1 MGISNSQ
8 LETDMI
14 EYTSSTDFAPAERA
28 SKDRIDKEANLLI
41 ELPLLVQLLDSIP
54 DIVLILNMQRQIVFS
69 NQAFTEVF
77 DIKDR
82 KEIYGLRPGEALNC
96 IHADESPGGCGTTS
110 FCKTCGAV
118 NAILSALRGNKKV
131 EECRITQK
139 DTGNAFDLRVSSTP
153 LNIGSDSFIFFVVTD
168 ISNEKRRSVLERTF
182 FHDVLNTLSVVE
194 SFTNL
199 LPVTPISEQ
208 KNLLEMLTASVLRL
222 QEEINSQRGLIDA
235 ENGDLSVDPGSLNS
249 LSFLEEM
256 LEFYN
261 SDLFSHTTQIVLD
274 DTSFDIMFVSDKT
287 LLSRVFSNMLKN
299 AVEASGPSDKVK
311 TGCRLDSERYICFWV
326 QNSQFIPKDVQLQI
340 FNRSFSTKGKGRGI
354 GTYSM
359 KLLSD
364 RYLQGKVN
372 FTTTP
377 EQGTVFSLTLPVTL
391 E

>member
-8 LETDMI
+8 LETNMI
-14 EYTSSTDFAPAERA
+14 EHISSTDFAPAERA
-28 SKDRIDKEANLLI
+28 SKDRIYQEADLLI
-41 ELPLLVQLLDSIP
+41 AIPLLGQLLDSIP
-54 DIVLILNMQRQIVFS
+54 DIVLILNMHRQIVFS
-69 NQAFTEVF
+69 NQAFTDAF
-77 DIKDR
+77 NISDR
-82 KEIYGLRPGEALNC
+82 KEIYGLRPGEAINC
-96 IHADESPGGCGTTS
+96 IHSDESSGGCGTTT

-118 NAILSALRGNKKV
+118 DVILSALRGKKKV

-139 DTGNAFDLRVSSTP
+139 NTGNAFDLRVSSTP
-153 LNIGSDSFIFFVVTD
+153 FNVGNDSYVIFVVTD
-168 ISNEKRRSVLERTF
+168 ISNEKRKNVLERTF
-182 FHDVLNTLSVVE
+182 FHDILNTLSVVD

-199 LPVTPISEQ
+199 LPVTPVSEHE
-208 KNLLEMLTASVLRL
+208 KLLEMLSVSVHRL

-235 ENGDLSVDPGSLNS
+235 ENGDLSVDPGSINS
-249 LSFLEEM
+249 LSFLQEM

-261 SDLFSHTTQIVLD
+261 SNLFSHTTKIVLD

-299 AVEASGPSDKVK
+299 AVEASGPSDQVK
-311 TGCRLDSERYICFWV
+311 TGCRLDSERSICFWV